1 MEPDVTPL
9 ASLAQ
14 IQETPSARD
23 GIPQDLE
30 DDLRAYGAKMIQQAG
45 VLLKQSVHL
54 AFFGTY

>member
-1 MEPDVTPL
+1 MAPL

-23 GIPQDLE
+23 GIPQELE

-45 VLLKQSVHL
+45 VLLKQSIHIYIFEVL
-54 AFFGTY
+54 LD